1 MVKNISAEELRELI
15 KNKKD
20 SIEIIDVRQPEEYAQ
35 LHIEG
40 TKLIPLGELLG
51 RINDINWDKEVIFMC
66 QRGIRSAMAA
76 NIAVGTG
83 KNVGHLEGGILAWQ
97 KLE

>member
-35 LHIEG
+35 SHIG
-40 TKLIPLGELLG
+40 GVKLIPLGELSE
-51 RINDINWDKEVIFMC
+51 RMNEIDWNKDVVFMC
-66 QRGIRSAMAA
+66 RSGTRSGMAVSMA
-76 NIAVGTG
+76 TTLG
-83 KNVGHLEGGILAWQ
+83 KNSRNLDGGILAWQ
-97 KLE
+97 KLG